1 MKKQKAKKLRLSR
14 ETLLSLE
21 KNSLRNAAGV
31 AAVTAPKPV
40 PVSFLGPCTN
50 VISDCYPCTG
60 ELDTCPSAR
69 NCPTGPPQCT
79 IA

>member
-1 MKKQKAKKLRLSR
+1 MKKQKARKLRLSR

-21 KNSLRNAAGV
+21 KDALRNAVG
-31 AAVTAPKPV
+31 AAIAPAPG
-40 PVSFLGPCTN
+40 SFIKPCTN
-50 VISDCYPCTG
+50 VISDCYACTG

-69 NCPTGPPQCT
+69 NCPSAPPNCG

>member
-1 MKKQKAKKLRLSR
+1 MKKQKARKLRLSR

-21 KNSLRNAAGV
+21 KDSLRNAAG
-31 AAVTAPKPV
+31 AAVAKPV
-40 PVSFLGPCTN
+40 PVSFIGPCTN
-50 VISDCYPCTG
+50 VISDCYACTG

-69 NCPTGPPQCT
+69 NCPSAPPQCS